1 MVAIRPQG
9 VCIAPA
15 SETAPGTPGRIMTR
29 HFLGE
34 IDLFDVAVEGFESY
48 LRGKARAG
56 DGLEPGAEE
65 VRVSFDPRDVF
76 GVPGHREPGQ

>member
-9 VCIAPA
+9 VCLTLA

-48 LRGKARAG
+48 LVAKARAG
-56 DGLEPGAEE
+56 DGLVPGAE
-65 VRVSFDPRDVF
+65 VRVSFDPRDILVF
-76 GVPGHREPGQ
+76 PHAEAQRD